1 MISLEKWKFQDRFY
15 KKVQTISKTT
25 NISAFASLNLRSRFF
40 VALACVAFLFAISFK
55 YEFIRVLA
63 EFSLIA
69 LVVLL
74 VVDLMMLYARGKQ
87 LHAVRELPKLLSLG
101 DDNTVRLRIQSTASF
116 ELECE
121 FYDEIPFQFQER
133 NFKQMRK
140 FEIGG
145 EEEIHY
151 LLRPTSRGEYHF
163 GYLNALV
170 STKIGFCGRRM
181 LLALPQMVPVYPS
194 IAQMKKYEL
203 LAFSRISNFEGI
215 KHIRRIGH
223 SYEFEKIRNYVEGDD
238 IRSINWKATS
248 RKHSL
253 MVNQYEDERSQ
264 QVYMVIDKS
273 RSMHMPFNGLSLL
286 DYSINTSLVLANIAL
301 KKYDK
306 TGLITFS
313 HRVGTTLPAERS
325 ELQLKKILQA
335 LYHEKPQTFEANYD
349 LLYRGVKNVIHGRS
363 LIFLYLNFESIY
375 AMERALPV
383 LQKINRQHLLVVMIF
398 ENTELLKFSR
408 EKPDYISDIYAQTIA
423 KKLLNDKKQIVS
435 KLRKYGIQTLL
446 SKPEELSIDTVNK
459 YLELKARGLI

>member
-1 MISLEKWKFQDRFY
+1 MA
-15 KKVQTISKTT
+15 V
-25 NISAFASLNLRSRFF
+25 
-40 VALACVAFLFAISFK
+40 VAFLFGISFK
-55 YEFIRVLA
+55 YEFILIAA

-74 VVDLMMLYARGKQ
+74 LVDVLMLFANGKQ
-87 LHAVRELPKLLSLG
+87 LYATRDLPKMMSLG
-101 DDNTVRLRIQSTASF
+101 DDNEVKINVQSLARF
-116 ELECE
+116 EISVL
-121 FYDEIPFQFQER
+121 FYDELPFQFQER
-133 NFKQMRK
+133 NFYHQRT
-140 FEIGG
+140 IGG
-145 EEEIHY
+145 GSDLQIRY
-151 LLRPTSRGEYHF
+151 SVRPLSRGEYHF
-163 GYLNALV
+163 GFLNAIA
-170 STKIGFCGRRM
+170 SSKIGFCSRRI
-181 LLALPQMVPVYPS
+181 LLAMPQMVPVFPS
-194 IAQMKKYEL
+194 IIQMKKYEL
-203 LAFSRISNFEGI
+203 LAFSRVSNFEGI
-215 KHIRRIGH
+215 KRIRRIGH
-223 SYEFEKIRNYVEGDD
+223 SYEFEKIRNYVDGDD

-306 TGLITFS
+306 TGLITYS

-335 LYHEKPQTFEANYD
+335 LYHEKPQPFEANYD

-375 AMERALPV
+375 AMERALPI
-383 LQKINRQHLLVVMIF
+383 LQRINRQHLLVVMIF
-398 ENTELLKFSR
+398 ENTELLEYSKG
-408 EKPDYISDIYAQTIA
+408 KAVYISDIYAQTIA
-423 KKLLNDKKQIVS
+423 QKLLHDKKQIVS

-446 SKPEELSIDTVNK
+446 SKPEELSVDTVNK
-459 YLELKARGLI
+459 YLELKSRGLI

>member
-1 MISLEKWKFQDRFY
+1 M
-15 KKVQTISKTT
+15 
-25 NISAFASLNLRSRFF
+25 
-40 VALACVAFLFAISFK
+40 
-55 YEFIRVLA
+55 RVLA

-69 LVVLL
+69 LIVLL
-74 VVDLMMLYARGKQ
+74 IVDGLMLYAKGRQ
-87 LHAVRELPKLLSLG
+87 LHAIRELPKLLSLG
-101 DDNTVRLRIQSTASF
+101 DENLVRLTIQSKANYD
-116 ELECE
+116 LECGL
-121 FYDEIPFQFQER
+121 YDELPYQFQER
-133 NFKQMRK
+133 NFKQYRSLSP
-140 FEIGG
+140 GG
-145 EEEIHY
+145 AEEIQY
-151 LLRPTSRGEYHF
+151 MVRPTSRGEYHF
-163 GYLNALV
+163 GHLNAVV

-181 LLALPQMVPVYPS
+181 LLAMPQMVPVYPS
-194 IAQMKKYEL
+194 VLQMKKYEL

-286 DYSINTSLVLANIAL
+286 DYAINTSLVLANIAL

-335 LYHEKPQTFEANYD
+335 LYHEKPQAFEANYD

-363 LIFLYLNFESIY
+363 LIFLYLNFESTY
-375 AMERALPV
+375 AMERALPM
-383 LQKINRQHLLVVMIF
+383 LQRINRQHLLVVMIF
-398 ENTELLKFSR
+398 ENTELLKYSR
-408 EKPDYISDIYAQTIA
+408 EKPDYVSDIYAQTIA
-423 KKLLNDKKQIVS
+423 QKLLNDKKQIVS

-446 SKPEELSIDTVNK
+446 SKPEELSVDTVNK